1 MDHRVLGA
9 TFFVSV
15 LSSLIQGV
23 LGFGFAAV
31 FMTLLPIWL
40 PFRMVASM
48 ELILGT
54 AAAIRLLYPVRKQA
68 KLVVLVSPL
77 IGFFVLSTLGVHLL
91 MNVEERILRKILGGI
106 LILLSAFRLSKKGTE
121 KTTPSFAKGLLA
133 GSISGLLGGLFNL
146 AGPPL
151 AVYYLSCADDLTEY
165 NATMQLTF
173 LVMGSYSLLLHFL
186 YGNLNV
192 QTVRYSLVGFIAI
205 FVGAMVAEMFREN
218 LNKKQL
224 SICMNVFMMIVGILS
239 IIKI

>member
-186 YGNLNV
+186 YG
-192 QTVRYSLVGFIAI
+192 
-205 FVGAMVAEMFREN
+205 
-218 LNKKQL
+218 
-224 SICMNVFMMIVGILS
+224 
-239 IIKI
+239 